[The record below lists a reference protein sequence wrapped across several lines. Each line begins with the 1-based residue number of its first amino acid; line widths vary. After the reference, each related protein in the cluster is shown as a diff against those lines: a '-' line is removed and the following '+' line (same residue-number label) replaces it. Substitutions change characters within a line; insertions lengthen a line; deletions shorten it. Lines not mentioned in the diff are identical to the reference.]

1 MKNKN
6 FSIKAKL
13 LLAIIPITCAM
24 IVALVIIAYNVS
36 AMMIKQNATQLLET
50 SVAKQG
56 TSIENWMNENLSSF
70 NAAKRAIEQAHPKDA
85 ELQKIQTRM
94 KEINI
99 TAEKRAQIEN
109 EIKNATAMQNDSQ
122 KLQSLKNIN
131 TEITAMGKNAMSLGS
146 MLQTAYEKFANK
158 IATLYRNVY

>member
-56 TSIENWMNENLSSF
+56 TSSV
-70 NAAKRAIEQAHPKDA
+70 K
-85 ELQKIQTRM
+85 
-94 KEINI
+94 
-99 TAEKRAQIEN
+99 
-109 EIKNATAMQNDSQ
+109 
-122 KLQSLKNIN
+122 
-131 TEITAMGKNAMSLGS
+131 G
-146 MLQTAYEKFANK
+146 
-158 IATLYRNVY
+158 

>member
-70 NAAKRAIEQAHPKDA
+70 NAAKRAIEQARPKDA
-85 ELQKIQTRM
+85 ELQKIVNGYYNFNTNSPDGLYIADQ
-94 KEINI
+94 
-99 TAEKRAQIEN
+99 
-109 EIKNATAMQNDSQ
+109 NALLLRQLSQ
-122 KLQSLKNIN
+122 LK
-131 TEITAMGKNAMSLGS
+131 TPLTPLTVPGLRKG
-146 MLQTAYEKFANK
+146 
-158 IATLYRNVY
+158 

>member
-56 TSIENWMNENLSSF
+56 TSIENCLSLIIICPSSY
-70 NAAKRAIEQAHPKDA
+70 
-85 ELQKIQTRM
+85 
-94 KEINI
+94 
-99 TAEKRAQIEN
+99 TARN
-109 EIKNATAMQNDSQ
+109 YLTSKN
-122 KLQSLKNIN
+122 
-131 TEITAMGKNAMSLGS
+131 
-146 MLQTAYEKFANK
+146 
-158 IATLYRNVY
+158 